1 MRERFKQWPLKTTLN
16 QGWVMGAIA
25 TPVVVGMAWWLG
37 ILPARGLASDGDRR
51 SHPDTATV
59 ALPHGDSFI
68 RDMGPIA
75 TVIGGIF
82 LLIKFRFA
90 HSTVETVNLSGI
102 DLGGV
107 NLSGTDLSGADLGMV
122 QKQRFLGNTGSP
134 NQTIFDNG
142 LAY

>member
-25 TPVVVGMAWWLG
+25 TPAVVGMVWWLG

-51 SHPDTATV
+51 SHPDTATL
-59 ALPHGDSFI
+59 ALPHRAPLI
-68 RDMGPIA
+68 RDMGPLA

-90 HSTVETVNLSGI
+90 HSTVETVNLNCAI
-102 DLGGV
+102 LTDA
-107 NLSGTDLSGADLGMV
+107 NLSDANLSNALLFFINLREV
-122 QKQRFLGNTGSP
+122 LNLEPLQLEATPPPF
-134 NQTIFDNG
+134 
-142 LAY
+142 